1 MYNLDELDGQIL
13 HILQQNGRAS
23 HTEIARQL
31 GVGHTRVRDH
41 IHRMEAVGV
50 ITGYCATIDP
60 LALGYSI
67 HAIIHVS
74 VDQQQDFDEFAA
86 QLLAMDEVV
95 EIFNVT
101 GEFDALVRIW
111 VRDFRHLR
119 EFLYGKISELPAHQ
133 NTVSSMVLANQVKP
147 LTLSGR

>member
-1 MYNLDELDGQIL
+1 
-13 HILQQNGRAS
+13 
-23 HTEIARQL
+23 
-31 GVGHTRVRDH
+31 
-41 IHRMEAVGV
+41 
-50 ITGYCATIDP
+50 
-60 LALGYSI
+60 
-67 HAIIHVS
+67 HVS